1 MVPATAKRQR
11 TALAVPK
18 GKAAFSIPSGKIGA
32 QNRQRV
38 PRRFTL
44 PQRLKPTILLKP
56 DEGGRAD
63 G

>member
-1 MVPATAKRQR
+1 V
-11 TALAVPK
+11 LAVPK
-18 GKAAFSIPSGKIGA
+18 GKAAFSIRKNKIDA
-32 QNRQRV
+32 QNRQRA

-44 PQRLKPTILLKP
+44 PQRLKRKILPKP